1 MFGHRRAV
9 ESLETLHNDSRQGN
23 LIPVVRELPA
33 DLETPVSVFLKLG
46 KRAPSF
52 LLESVERG
60 EQLGRYSFIGTNP
73 YLQVQTSGDEGL
85 VRNSQG
91 TKRVALGRTG
101 KGPDPLHLVQSLLS
115 RYGVAQAPGLP
126 HFCGGAVGYLGYD
139 VVGFFEDL
147 PRSSNDELGL
157 PDSAFLFSDT
167 QVVFDHVQHKMKV
180 VSNVPADGA
189 AAEKE
194 AADKI
199 GTIADAMGSDLIPEP
214 RTSFPVGAQA
224 NLPLESNFSAPRFC
238 DAVRAAKEYILSGDA
253 FQIVLSQRLRRR
265 TLAEPFSIYRALRM
279 LNPSPYMFYLDFGHF
294 QLIGSSPEMLVK
306 LEGGLAET
314 RPIAGT
320 RPRGSSHEEDE
331 ATITRL
337 LADPK
342 ERAEHNMLVDL
353 GRNDIGRVARH
364 GSVKVPLYMGIEKY
378 SHVIHIVS
386 SVKGEVSQGH
396 SAFDLMRACF
406 PAGTVSGAP
415 KVRAME
421 IIAELEGTKRGP
433 YAGAVG
439 YFGFGGNMDTCITI
453 RTIVMV
459 GDTVYLQG
467 GAGIVADSDPMR
479 EYQETLSK
487 IQVLDDAV
495 CLAERWKSEGRGWG

>member
-1 MFGHRRAV
+1 M
-9 ESLETLHNDSRQGN
+9 
-23 LIPVVRELPA
+23 VRELPA
-33 DLETPVSVFLKLG
+33 DLETPVSVFLKLS
-46 KRAPSF
+46 KKAPSF

-73 YLQVQTSGDEGL
+73 YLEVQTRGNEG
-85 VRNSQG
+85 VVHNSQG
-91 TKRVALGRTG
+91 TKKVALGGPG

-139 VVGFFEDL
+139 VVRFFENL
-147 PRSSNDELGL
+147 PDFPDDELRL

-189 AAEKE
+189 AAKKKAGEKIDVI
-194 AADKI
+194 AA
-199 GTIADAMGSDLIPEP
+199 AMGNGLVPEP
-214 RTSFPVGAQA
+214 RTSFPAAGEVGP
-224 NLPLESNFSAPRFC
+224 PLASNFSADGFC

-253 FQIVLSQRLRRR
+253 FQVVLSQRLRRK
-265 TLAEPFSIYRALRM
+265 TAAEPFSIYRALRM

-320 RPRGSSHEEDE
+320 KPRADNDEGDE
-331 ATITRL
+331 ATISKL

-353 GRNDIGRVARH
+353 GRNDIGRVARY
-364 GSVKVPLYMGIEKY
+364 GSVNVPLYMGIEKY

-386 SVKGEVSQGH
+386 SVKGELNQGRT
-396 SAFDLMRACF
+396 AFDLLRACF

-421 IIAELEGTKRGP
+421 IIAELEGTRRGP

-459 GDTVYLQG
+459 EDTVYLQG

-495 CLAERWKSEGRGWG
+495 CLAERWKSEGRG